1 MPDLSP
7 QPPSRTLGDILSAGE
22 RGLSV
27 RGIDEP
33 RAAMEWLAARL
44 YNCKRLDLRL
54 REDEVPPP
62 AIVDALRRGWK
73 RLADGEPVQHI
84 VGRWEFR
91 GHPMKTD
98 RRALIPRPETEQLV
112 DLVLADADLWA
123 LPAPRLLDIG
133 TGTGCIALSLAL
145 ERPQGRYIA
154 TDISAV
160 ALELARENATLNHVE
175 TVRFVETGDL
185 SDLLDPGTVDAIVS
199 NPPYIPSATVDA
211 LGRSV
216 RDFEPRVALDGG
228 PDGMA
233 VLSSIAEEAAMV
245 LADGG
250 RLFLELDAESDQAPK
265 MAALLESLGFDAVTT
280 HKDYA
285 GRDRFIAARLAAGV

>member
-1 MPDLSP
+1 MPDAS
-7 QPPSRTLGDILSAGE
+7 QPPSARTLRDILVTGE
-22 RGLSV
+22 RGLAA
-27 RGIDEP
+27 RGVQEP

-44 YNCKRLDLRL
+44 YGCNRLDLRL
-54 REDEVPPP
+54 REGETPPP
-62 AIVDALRRGWK
+62 HVVEALRRGWK

-112 DLVLADADLWA
+112 DLVLGDADLWA
-123 LPAPRLLDIG
+123 LPAPRILDIG

-154 TDISAV
+154 TDISAE
-160 ALELARENATLNHVE
+160 ALELARENATLNRVE

-185 SDLLDPGTVDAIVS
+185 SDILDPGTVDAIVS

-211 LGRSV
+211 LDRSV

-250 RLFLELDAESDQAPK
+250 RLFLELDAESGQAAP
-265 MAALLESLGFDAVTT
+265 MADLLRSLGFDSISA
-280 HKDYA
+280 HRDYA
-285 GRDRFIAARLAAGV
+285 GRERFLTARLAAGV

>member
-1 MPDLSP
+1 MPDSTP
-7 QPPSRTLGDILSAGE
+7 QPPSRTLRDILAAGE
-22 RGLSV
+22 RGLAA
-27 RGIDEP
+27 RGVDEP

-44 YNCKRLDLRL
+44 YHCKRLDLRL
-54 REDEVPPP
+54 REGEVPPP
-62 AIVDALRRGWK
+62 AVVEALRRGWK

-91 GHPMKTD
+91 GHPLKTD

-112 DLVLADADLWA
+112 DLVLADAELWA
-123 LPAPRLLDIG
+123 LPAPRILDIG

-154 TDISAV
+154 TDISAE

-250 RLFLELDAESDQAPK
+250 RLFLELDAESCQAPK
-265 MAALLESLGFDAVTT
+265 MADLLASLGFESIAT
-280 HKDYA
+280 HRDYA
-285 GRDRFIAARLAAGV
+285 GRERFVAARLAAGV